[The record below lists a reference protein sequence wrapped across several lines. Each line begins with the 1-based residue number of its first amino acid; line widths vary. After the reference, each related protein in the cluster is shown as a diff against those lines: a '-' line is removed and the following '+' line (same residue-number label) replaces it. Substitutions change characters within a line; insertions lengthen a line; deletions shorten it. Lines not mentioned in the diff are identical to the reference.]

1 MLVSLLLTFEACY
14 FIKTET
20 LAQLFSCE
28 FCEIPKN
35 TFLHVTPPV
44 VASELI
50 RKGLD
55 PKQLLLKKFFFSCR
69 LLCLIAGNSF
79 LQSAVVFLYFTKVVD
94 VIHSPIGTVLFRRTL
109 AAMNCVY
116 RIYTLFFISNAFFQL
131 SLSVV

>member
-55 PKQLLLKKFFFSCR
+55 PRQLLLKKFFFSCR
-69 LLCLIAGNSF
+69 LLCLI
-79 LQSAVVFLYFTKVVD
+79 AVVFLYFTKVVD